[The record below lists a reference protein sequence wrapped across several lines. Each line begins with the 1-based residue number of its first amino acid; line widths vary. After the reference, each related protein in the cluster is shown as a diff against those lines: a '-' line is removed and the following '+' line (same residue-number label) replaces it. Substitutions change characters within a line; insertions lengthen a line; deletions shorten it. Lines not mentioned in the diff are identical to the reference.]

1 MAKMRVRECEF
12 TVRPIGV
19 IYTPFTDPPGMPIQ
33 ASRSEAA
40 GRVDVYAEYVPG
52 LVDLDGFSH
61 IILVYWFH
69 RAAGFSLAARP
80 FLDAQSHGVFAV
92 RYPTRPNPI
101 GLSVVELTAVEGS
114 VLNVRGVDMLNE
126 TPLLDIKPF
135 VPAFDHREG
144 ARVGWLTGRV

>member
-1 MAKMRVRECEF
+1 MTDSQVEF
-12 TVRPIGV
+12 TVRPIGL
-19 IYTPFTDPPGMPIQ
+19 IHTPFADLPGMPIQ

-40 GRVDVYAEYVPG
+40 GRVEVYAEYAPG
-52 LVDLDGFSH
+52 LADLDGFSH
-61 IILVYWFH
+61 VILVYWFH
-69 RAAGFSLAARP
+69 RAAGFSLAVSP

-114 VLNVRGVDMLNE
+114 TLHVCGVDMLDE

-135 VPAFDHREG
+135 VPAFDHREDT
-144 ARVGWLTGRV
+144 RVGWLTGRV